1 MEIKISDDFDLKK
14 IVDSG
19 QCFRP
24 KEIEAGVFRFI
35 VGENILH
42 ISKRDE
48 KIFEIDC
55 SAETWKRVWKNYFDL
70 ETNYADIRRD
80 IKNFAAGKP
89 YEKNLLDATE
99 YGKGIRI
106 LRQEP
111 FEMLIS
117 FIISQRKNIPSIR
130 SSVEKICAKFGRRKK
145 SIRNEELGIRNEED
159 ICLFPRVEE
168 MADATIDD
176 LTGLG
181 LAYRKAYVKEAVEK
195 VLSGAIDF
203 KELETFS
210 DNDLVEEFKLI
221 TGVGDKIAN
230 CVALFAYH
238 RVDRAPV
245 DVWIKRAIDEDFN
258 GENIFSKFGKN
269 AGILQQYIF
278 YHKRNANSL

>member
-1 MEIKISDDFDLKK
+1 MEIKIVDDFDLKK

-24 KEIEAGVFRFI
+24 KEIEDGVFRFI

-42 ISKRDE
+42 IRKRGE
-48 KIFEIDC
+48 TIFEVDC
-55 SAETWKRVWKNYFDL
+55 SADEWERVWENYFDL
-70 ETNYADIRRD
+70 DTNYAAIRRD
-80 IKNFAAGKP
+80 IETFAAGKP
-89 YEKNLLDATE
+89 YEKKLIDAANF
-99 YGKGIRI
+99 GKGIRI

-117 FIISQRKNIPSIR
+117 FIISQRKNIPAIR
-130 SSVEKICAKFGRRKK
+130 SSVERICERFGRRVG
-145 SIRNEELGIRNEED
+145 EVH
-159 ICLFPRVEE
+159 LFPRVE
-168 MADATIDD
+168 AFTDD

-181 LAYRKAYVKEAVEK
+181 LAYRKDYIKDALNK
-195 VLSGAIDF
+195 VANGMIDL

-210 DNDLVEEFKLI
+210 DAELVEELKLI
-221 TGVGDKIAN
+221 HGVGDKIAN

-258 GENIFSKFGKN
+258 GENIFSTFGKN
-269 AGILQQYIF
+269 AGILQQYVF
-278 YHKRNANSL
+278 YHKRSNK

>member
-1 MEIKISDDFDLKK
+1 MCPCQSLKKFLGDYAMEIKIVDDFDLKK

-24 KEIEAGVFRFI
+24 KEIEDGVFRFI

-42 ISKRDE
+42 IRKRGE
-48 KIFEIDC
+48 TIFEVDC
-55 SAETWKRVWKNYFDL
+55 SADEWERVWENYFDL
-70 ETNYADIRRD
+70 DTNYAAIRRD
-80 IKNFAAGKP
+80 IETFAAGKP
-89 YEKNLLDATE
+89 YEKKLIDAANF
-99 YGKGIRI
+99 GKGIRI

-117 FIISQRKNIPSIR
+117 FIISQRKNIPAIR
-130 SSVEKICAKFGRRKK
+130 SSVERICERFGRRVG
-145 SIRNEELGIRNEED
+145 EVH
-159 ICLFPRVEE
+159 LFPRVE
-168 MADATIDD
+168 AFTDD

-181 LAYRKAYVKEAVEK
+181 LAYRKDYIKDALNK
-195 VLSGAIDF
+195 VADGMIDL

-210 DNDLVEEFKLI
+210 DAELVEELKLI
-221 TGVGDKIAN
+221 HGVGDKIAN

-258 GENIFSKFGKN
+258 GENIFSTFGKN
-269 AGILQQYIF
+269 AGILQQYVF
-278 YHKRNANSL
+278 YHKRSNT

>member
-1 MEIKISDDFDLKK
+1 MEIRINDDFDLKK

-24 KEIEAGVFRFI
+24 KEISTGVFRFI
-35 VGENILH
+35 CGENILH
-42 ISKRDE
+42 ISERGE
-48 KIFEIDC
+48 NIFEIDC
-55 SAETWKRVWKNYFDL
+55 DAETWKNFWENYFNL
-70 ETNYADIRRD
+70 GTNYADIRRD
-80 IKNFAAGKP
+80 IENFATGKP
-89 YEKNLLDATE
+89 YEKILRDATE
-99 YGKGIRI
+99 FGTGIRI

-130 SSVEKICAKFGRRKK
+130 SSVEKICARFGRRVG
-145 SIRNEELGIRNEED
+145 EVH
-159 ICLFPRVEE
+159 LFPRVEE
-168 MADATIDD
+168 ISDATIND

-181 LAYRKAYVKEAVEK
+181 LAYRKAYITEAVKK
-195 VLSGAIDF
+195 VFSGAID
-203 KELETFS
+203 LEALKTFS
-210 DNDLVEEFKLI
+210 DEELVETLKKI
-221 TGVGDKIAN
+221 RGVGDKIAN

-245 DVWIKRAIDEDFN
+245 DVWIKRAIDEDFS

-278 YHKRNANSL
+278 YHKRNNR